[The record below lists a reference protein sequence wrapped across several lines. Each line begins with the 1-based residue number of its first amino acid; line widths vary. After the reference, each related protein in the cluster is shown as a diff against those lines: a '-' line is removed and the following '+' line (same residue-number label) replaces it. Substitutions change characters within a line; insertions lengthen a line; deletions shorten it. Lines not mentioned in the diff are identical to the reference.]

1 MSLFLSLV
9 FIQLVIFGILIA
21 FLRVILTRNISK
33 ATSQLNELS
42 QDYSQKLEEAQ
53 KRLQEAD
60 KYYDSML
67 LKAKTEAEKTKM
79 QILKEANDSQQMI
92 VNESRKQSEEIIQKA
107 QKSKDS
113 LREEVEQKILEG
125 SVKKAC
131 EIVQEILPS
140 LITKDMH
147 QAWVEELSKHA
158 LEELDR
164 LNISKE
170 IREAQITSAYEL
182 SSQQKTAL
190 EKKITGKLGR
200 EIHFVNETDPSLI
213 AGIKITIG
221 SVVID
226 GSLKF
231 KIKEVARHA

>member
-33 ATSQLNELS
+33 ATSQLNELN
-42 QDYSQKLEEAQ
+42 QDYSQKLEDAQ

-113 LREEVEQKILEG
+113 LLEEVEKKILEG

-131 EIVQEILPS
+131 EIVQEILPG

-147 QAWVEELSKHA
+147 LVWVEELSKHA

-170 IREAQITSAYEL
+170 IREAKITSAYEL
-182 SSQQKTAL
+182 SVQQKTAL
-190 EKKITGKLGR
+190 EKKIIGKLGR
-200 EIHFVNETDPSLI
+200 EIHFVNETDASLI
-213 AGIKITIG
+213 AGIRITIG

>member
-113 LREEVEQKILEG
+113 LLEEVEQKILEG

-131 EIVQEILPS
+131 EIIQGILPS
-140 LITKDMH
+140 VITKDMH
-147 QAWVEELSKHA
+147 QVWVEELSKHA